1 MKQILLVILLIWAAF
16 GLMATGALAA
26 DVKAG
31 QTTFKIS
38 CQSCHG
44 QDGTPNADVAKTLKA
59 DMRDLKSAEV
69 QRKSDDDIKKVITQG
84 TGKMVPIHTVSGA
97 DLDNVVAYIR
107 SLKK

>member
-1 MKQILLVILLIWAAF
+1 MRQILRVILPIGAAF
-16 GLMATGALAA
+16 GLSAAVALGA

-44 QDGTPNADVAKTLKA
+44 PDGTPNADVAKTLKA
-59 DMRDLKSAEV
+59 DMRDLKSDAV
-69 QRKSDDDIKKVITQG
+69 QSKSDDDIKKIITEG
-84 TGKMVPIHTVSGA
+84 MGKMVPVHTVSGA
-97 DLDNVVAYIR
+97 DLNNVVAYIR